1 MGQAAALI
9 TGGDDRYFLQKVK
22 LGEGAFGTVWRAV
35 DKETNAVVAVKQL
48 DKAALPQRGVRR
60 ADVEREVS
68 VVQAVSHANV
78 TRIYGKWEDYESI
91 YIAMEYCDG
100 GDFGDKIQERSKS
113 LAEPEAASWTFQML
127 SAIAALHAQTIC
139 HRDIKPDNFMVHG
152 DALKLSDFGLAV
164 MVPRDRL
171 LTDKCGTP
179 AFMAPEQVRL
189 PSSKGYNHA
198 CDVWAAG
205 VTMYMLMFGGR
216 HPWVSRNGKSLDQD
230 SLLAGRLD
238 FSEGFLGLGQSRF
251 SKAAMALCTSLVCT
265 DVGRRPSAEASLQD
279 AWFQKQGRRKPSQP
293 EPKNQPVEPKAAA
306 PKVAAPKAVDP
317 QAAEPEAAAQAGA
330 QGYSWW
336 PFAGQAEDASS
347 ARLPR
352 MDETVYHKGEPME
365 QPQLPDAL
373 STQEPSSGTVEL
385 RGQVQALQNLV
396 KNQQD
401 QNEAQWDLLV
411 QNSQLMQQLLKEKTD
426 DQTASSASA
435 APGPPKLNRD
445 RTQHFAET
453 STPAGADAIPAQLPQ
468 VGFRCR
474 YWSSSFQG
482 WLPAIIQRFN
492 ASNNT
497 FDLDVKVHAAI
508 ENISP
513 ATDATAAQAWTPGTS
528 VSYKSST
535 ANQWIRAVIK
545 SYNPPAKPSDNGTY
559 NLDVR
564 ECADCDRIRPRV
576 PVST

>member
-9 TGGDDRYFLQKVK
+9 TGDSDRYFLQKVK

-68 VVQAVSHANV
+68 VVQTVSHANV
-78 TRIYGKWEDYESI
+78 TRIYGKWEDSESI
-91 YIAMEYCDG
+91 FIAMEYCDG
-100 GDFGDKIQERSKS
+100 GDFGDKIQERGTS
-113 LAEPEAASWTFQML
+113 LTEPEAAAWTFQML

-152 DALKLSDFGLAV
+152 DAVKLSDFGLAV

-171 LTDKCGTP
+171 LSDKCGTP
-179 AFMAPEQVRL
+179 AFMAPEQVLL
-189 PSSKGYNHA
+189 PTSKGYNHA
-198 CDVWAAG
+198 CDIWAAG

-216 HPWVSRNGKSLDQD
+216 HPWISRNGKSLDQD

-238 FSEGFLGLGQSRF
+238 FSEGFFGLGQSRF
-251 SKAAMALCTSLVCT
+251 SKAAFTLCSSLVCT
-265 DVGRRPSAEASLQD
+265 DAGRRLSAEASLQD
-279 AWFQKQGRRKPSQP
+279 VWFQKQGRRKPLPQL
-293 EPKNQPVEPKAAA
+293 EPKHRPVEPKAAE
-306 PKVAAPKAVDP
+306 PKAAGP
-317 QAAEPEAAAQAGA
+317 SAEPEAAPQVGA
-330 QGYSWW
+330 QGYGWW

-352 MDETVYHKGEPME
+352 LDETVYHKGEPME
-365 QPQLPDAL
+365 QPQVADSL
-373 STQEPSSGTVEL
+373 STQEPSTETVEL
-385 RGQVQALQNLV
+385 RGQVEALQNLL
-396 KNQQD
+396 KNQQE

-411 QNSQLMQQLLKEKTD
+411 QNSQLMQQLLKDKTD
-426 DQTASSASA
+426 DKTANASA
-435 APGPPKLNRD
+435 AQVVPPKLNRD

-453 STPAGADAIPAQLPQ
+453 STLAGGADAIPAQLPQ
-468 VGFRCR
+468 AGLQCR

-482 WLPAIIQRFN
+482 WIPAVIQRFN

-497 FDLDVKVHAAI
+497 FDLDVRMQAAI

-535 ANQWIRAVIK
+535 ANQWLRAVIK
-545 SYNPPAKPSDNGTY
+545 SYNPPAKPCDNGTY

-564 ECADCDRIRPRV
+564 ECADCDRIRPR
-576 PVST
+576 PPLST